1 MPIHTQDYEKV
12 CVLIPPGDLVGEE
25 SQQLRSAVTEG
36 IDQRQIIDFVV
47 DLQHAQFVDSHG
59 LESLLWIK
67 RRTDD
72 LFGQVKLINVD
83 PNVRK
88 ILEIT
93 RLGPRFET
101 HHDLAT
107 ALKLMR

>member
-1 MPIHTQDYEKV
+1 MAIHTQDYEKV
-12 CVLIPPGDLVGEE
+12 CVLVPPGDLTGDISDEVRSSV
-25 SQQLRSAVTEG
+25 SQS
-36 IDQRQIIDFVV
+36 IDERQVIDFIV
-47 DLQHAQFVDSHG
+47 DLQHAQFVDSQG

-67 RRTDD
+67 QRTDE

>member
-1 MPIHTQDYEKV
+1 MPIQSQDYEKV
-12 CVLIPPGDLVGEE
+12 CVLVPPGDLAGGEPA
-25 SQQLRSAVTEG
+25 QLRDAVAKSIAE
-36 IDQRQIIDFVV
+36 RQVIDFIV
-47 DLQHAQFVDSHG
+47 DLKQATFIDSAG
-59 LESLLWIK
+59 LETLLWIK

-72 LFGQVKLINVD
+72 MFGQVKLINVD

>member
-1 MPIHTQDYEKV
+1 MPFHTQDYEKV
-12 CVLIPPGDLVGEE
+12 CVLIPPGDLAGDE
-25 SQQLRSAVTEG
+25 SATLREAVTAGIEG
-36 IDQRQIIDFVV
+36 RQIIDFIV
-47 DLQHAQFVDSHG
+47 DLQNAAFIDSQG

>member
-1 MPIHTQDYEKV
+1 MPIQSQDYERV
-12 CVLIPPGDLVGEE
+12 CVLIPSGDLAGAETA
-25 SQQLRSAVTEG
+25 QLRDSVAKSIAE
-36 IDQRQIIDFVV
+36 RQLIDFIV
-47 DLQHAQFVDSHG
+47 DLKHATFIDSAG
-59 LESLLWIK
+59 LESLLWVK